1 MLQHFMA
8 KPSLRQCP
16 LYVHRVSLGSL
27 GVEIYFCWARRF
39 SAWEA
44 SLPLWVIFFAA
55 QTSYSLDKLFKH
67 KAILI
72 NENSNRH
79 KVSRWFMW
87 SLETD
92 RQADRQ
98 LKNKQRKQS
107 KQLSLSQS
115 LTHLLSQPVGRSVRQ
130 SVSQSVSQSI
140 DSSVCVFFS
149 QAFSQ
154 FSVSQPINHL
164 INQTY

>member
-1 MLQHFMA
+1 MYT
-8 KPSLRQCP
+8 
-16 LYVHRVSLGSL
+16 LYVSLGSL
-27 GVEIYFCWARRF
+27 GVKIYFCWARRF

-98 LKNKQRKQS
+98 LKNKQRKQI
-107 KQLSLSQS
+107 KQLSTCSVSHS
-115 LTHLLSQPVGRSVRQ
+115 LIYSVSRLVGR
-130 SVSQSVSQSI
+130 SVSQSI
-140 DSSVCVFFS
+140 HSSVCVFFS

-154 FSVSQPINHL
+154 FSVSQPINHP
-164 INQTY
+164 INQTYEINKPTNKHVTVFAV